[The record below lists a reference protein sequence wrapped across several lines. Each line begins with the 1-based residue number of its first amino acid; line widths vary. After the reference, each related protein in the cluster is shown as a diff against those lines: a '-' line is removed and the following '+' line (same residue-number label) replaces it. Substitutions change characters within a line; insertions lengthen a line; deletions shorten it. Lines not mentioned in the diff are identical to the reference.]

1 MTTAPMSKSEIR
13 TIRRAASDAGDIA
26 VVALC
31 HLALGIKRAD
41 MLAHERE
48 ALRAYPRIRAAGA
61 RAELA
66 HLFPAHLRP
75 GAAA

>member
-13 TIRRAASDAGDIA
+13 TLRRAASDAGDIA

-41 MLAHERE
+41 MAAHERE
-48 ALRAYPRIRAAGA
+48 ALRAYPRIQAAGA
-61 RAELA
+61 LAELNS
-66 HLFPAHLRP
+66 LFPAHLRP
-75 GAAA
+75 GAAV